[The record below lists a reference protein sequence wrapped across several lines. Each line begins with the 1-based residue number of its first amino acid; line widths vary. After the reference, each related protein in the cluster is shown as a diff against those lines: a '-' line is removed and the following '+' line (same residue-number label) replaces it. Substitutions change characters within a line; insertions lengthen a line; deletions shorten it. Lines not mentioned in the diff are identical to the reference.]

1 MGKIFKILSK
11 MCPALFK
18 CIMKTLEHKHLTA
31 STVSS
36 QSIYILL
43 LLALVEYFSNEFIAE
58 LEHMLLAS
66 LCFDSTY
73 VNYPNAIIFIVH
85 IFYIGLNTG
94 LGRYSVR
101 ERENAY
107 DKKAL
112 HSRKFYSFFRKSPF
126 SQKKKK
132 I

>member
-11 MCPALFK
+11 ICPALFK

-36 QSIYILL
+36 QSISMLL

-73 VNYPNAIIFIVH
+73 VNYPSAIIFIVH
-85 IFYIGLNTG
+85 IFYIRTKYRSRTVFSKRKGKC
-94 LGRYSVR
+94 VR
-101 ERENAY
+101 Q
-107 DKKAL
+107 KSSAL
-112 HSRKFYSFFRKSPF
+112 EKILLIFRKSTF
-126 SQKKKK
+126 S
-132 I
+132 